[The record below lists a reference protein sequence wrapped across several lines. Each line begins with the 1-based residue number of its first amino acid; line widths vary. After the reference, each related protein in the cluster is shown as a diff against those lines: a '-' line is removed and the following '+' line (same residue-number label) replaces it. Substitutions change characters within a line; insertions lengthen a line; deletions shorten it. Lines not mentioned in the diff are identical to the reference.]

1 LNDRSFPPPPG
12 TDRLTELLQPLPI
25 GDFLS
30 TYWRRHH
37 FSCKGAAGRF
47 SGLLSWPELN
57 RLLEHHWREPFR
69 FRLTMQGRDLDPA
82 SYVDS
87 EGTTPRVLAKELTGH
102 LRSGATL
109 AFNGVDELH
118 EPLTRLA
125 EAFESVF
132 EAGTHMNVYAGW
144 RSLAGLGVHRD
155 DQDVFILQLEGRK
168 HWQLHGF
175 DFAGADAPPGTGSG
189 MSPSAG
195 FDEVLESGDLLYIP
209 MGCYHV
215 AAPMNEPTLH
225 LTISV
230 KSSPKSRPSFSLPW
244 SATAEGLPPPGIDF
258 SIRLKLPPPQPVA
271 GGENAA
277 TSEWQGRGHGY
288 RFPRA
293 MRAIIEALAD
303 GRPRAVQDVVEIAAG
318 SLDEEAVRVLVAMLV
333 RLDLAVIDSRP
344 PPPSG

>member
-1 LNDRSFPPPPG
+1 LNDRAFPPPPG
-12 TDRLTELLQPLPI
+12 TDRLTALLHPLPI

-30 TYWRRHH
+30 TYWRRQHLW
-37 FSCKGAAGRF
+37 CKGAAGRF

-69 FRLTMQGRDLDPA
+69 LRLTMQGRDLDPA

-132 EAGTHMNVYAGW
+132 GEGTHMNVYAGW
-144 RSLAGLGVHRD
+144 RSLVGLGVHRD

-168 HWQLHGF
+168 HWQLHGA
-175 DFAGADAPPGTGSG
+175 DVAGADGQASTEAG
-189 MSPSAG
+189 MSRSAA
-195 FDEVLESGDLLYIP
+195 FDEILESGDLLYIP
-209 MGCYHV
+209 KGCYHV

-230 KSSPKSRPSFSLPW
+230 KSSPKARPSFSLPW
-244 SATAEGLPPPGIDF
+244 SATAEGLPPPGVDF
-258 SIRLKLPPPQPVA
+258 LIRLKLPAPQPVA
-271 GGENAA
+271 GGEKTA
-277 TSEWQGRGHGY
+277 SSDWQSRGHRY

-293 MRAIIEALAD
+293 MRAILEALGD
-303 GRPRAVQDVVEIAAG
+303 GRPRAVQDVVELAG
-318 SLDEEAVRVLVAMLV
+318 GTVDEGAVRVLIAMLV
-333 RLDLAVIDSRP
+333 RLDLAVID
-344 PPPSG
+344 